1 MSSIRSFT
9 PFVLAL
15 MWASAAHAG
24 ISPESATT
32 EVRSATPGTTYRG
45 TVVVRNSGSKTVDV
59 KLYRTDYAFSA
70 DGRSSYATPGQLP
83 RSNAPWLRLVRE
95 QIRLAPG
102 ERGSVDYEVSVPN
115 DTQLTG
121 TYWSAVMLEQL
132 GGAEQGTTKEE
143 KVQLRQVVRYA
154 IQVITEI
161 GATGTSAIA
170 FSNAHL
176 SSAGGKRELAVDIE
190 NTGER
195 WLQAQVWLELHDAN
209 GHLAGKF
216 SGQRLRTFP
225 ATSVRNHID
234 LTAVPPGKYIALL
247 IADAGR
253 NDLFGT
259 QLDLDVR

>member
-1 MSSIRSFT
+1 MSSARRLVVA
-9 PFVLAL
+9 FVLAL
-15 MWASAAHAG
+15 MCALAAHAG

-45 TVVVRNSGSKTVDV
+45 TVIVRNSGARAVDV

-70 DGRSSYATPGQLP
+70 DGRSVFASPGQSA
-83 RSNAPWLRLVRE
+83 RSNAPWLRLARE

-121 TYWSAVMLEQL
+121 TYWSAVMIEQL
-132 GGAEQGTTKEE
+132 GGAEDALKGE
-143 KVQLRQVVRYA
+143 KAQLRQVIRYA

-161 GATGTSAIA
+161 GETGTSAIA

-176 SSAGGKRELAVDIE
+176 SNANGKRELSVDLE

-195 WLQAQVWLELHDAN
+195 WLQAQVWLELHDAD

-216 SGQRLRTFP
+216 AGQRLRTFP
-225 ATSVRNHID
+225 TTSVRNHID
-234 LTAVPPGKYIALL
+234 LTAVPPGKYVALL

>member
-1 MSSIRSFT
+1 MISIRNLA
-9 PFVLAL
+9 PWVLAL
-15 MWASAAHAG
+15 MLATAQAG

-32 EVRSATPGTTYRG
+32 EAHSAMPGATYRG
-45 TVVVRNSGSKTVDV
+45 TVLVRNSGAKTVDV
-59 KLYRTDYAFSA
+59 KLYRTDYAFFA
-70 DGRSSYATPGQLP
+70 DGRSSFATPGQLP
-83 RSNAPWLRLVRE
+83 RSNAPWLRLARE

-102 ERGSVDYEVSVPN
+102 ERGSVDYEVTVPN
-115 DTQLTG
+115 DAKLTG
-121 TYWSAVMLEQL
+121 TYWSAVMIEQL
-132 GGAEQGTTKEE
+132 GGAEQGTSRDE

-161 GATGTSAIA
+161 GETGSSAIA

-176 SSAGGKRELAVDIE
+176 ANADGKRELSVDLE
-190 NTGER
+190 NIGER
-195 WLQAQVWLELHDAN
+195 WLQAQVWLELHDAS

-225 ATSVRNHID
+225 TTSVRNHID
-234 LTAVPPGKYIALL
+234 LTTVPPGKYVALL

>member
-1 MSSIRSFT
+1 MSSIRSIAPLLF
-9 PFVLAL
+9 AL
-15 MWASAAHAG
+15 LWASSSHAG

-32 EVRSATPGTTYRG
+32 EVRTATPGTTYRG
-45 TVVVRNSGSKTVDV
+45 TVLVRNSGKKPVDV

-70 DGRSSYATPGQLP
+70 DGHSNFATPGQLP
-83 RSNAPWLRLVRE
+83 RSNAPWLRLARE

-115 DTQLTG
+115 DAQLTG
-121 TYWSAVMLEQL
+121 TYWSAVMIEQL
-132 GGAEQGTTKEE
+132 GGVEQDAAPGE

-161 GATGTSAIA
+161 GETGTSAIA

-176 SSAGGKRELAVDIE
+176 SNAGGKRELAIDLE

-209 GHLAGKF
+209 GHLTGKF
-216 SGQRLRTFP
+216 AGQRLRTFP
-225 ATSVRNHID
+225 ATSVRNRID
-234 LTAVPPGKYIALL
+234 LSAVPPGKYVALL

>member
-1 MSSIRSFT
+1 MSSIRSA
-9 PFVLAL
+9 AL
-15 MWASAAHAG
+15 FLVALLWALSAHAG

-32 EVRSATPGTTYRG
+32 EVRSAAPGATYRG
-45 TVVVRNSGSKTVDV
+45 TMVIRNSGARTVEV

-70 DGRSSYATPGQLP
+70 DGRSAFASPGQLP
-83 RSNAPWLRLVRE
+83 RSNAPWLRLARE

-115 DTQLTG
+115 DAQLTG
-121 TYWSAVMLEQL
+121 TYWSAVMIEQL
-132 GGAEQGTTKEE
+132 GGAEDAPKGE
-143 KVQLRQVVRYA
+143 KAQLRQVIRYA

-161 GATGTSAIA
+161 GETGTGAIA

-176 SSAGGKRELAVDIE
+176 SNANGKRELSVDLA

-195 WLQAQVWLELHDAN
+195 WLQAQVWIELHDAN

-216 SGQRLRTFP
+216 AGQRLRTFP
-225 ATSVRNHID
+225 TTSVRNHID
-234 LTAVPPGKYIALL
+234 LTAVPPGKYVALL